1 MKRISA
7 KPKRAASNGAD
18 ELEGVRSVKDIVRPQ
33 SWCIYGRSGSGKTTL
48 ASTFPAPILLL
59 DVRDR
64 GTDSISDQDVDVKDI
79 ESLEDLEDTYYYL
92 KKNPKTYKT
101 VVIDTATQL
110 QQVFMEEVG
119 QGARRNGRAGDWGS
133 LSQRQFGDV
142 AAIMK
147 EWTLN
152 FRNLTDLGMEVV
164 FIAQERT
171 SHIDDDDGRIDEAM
185 LVPEVGPAVM
195 PSIATHLN
203 ANVSIIGNTFIRI
216 KRTKLK
222 RGNKTT
228 EKEDAQYCLRVGPNP
243 VYTTKMRKPRGIKAP
258 AFIEDPTY
266 RDIKEVMKGE

>member
-1 MKRISA
+1 MLARVHFSA
-7 KPKRAASNGAD
+7 PD
-18 ELEGVRSVKDIVRPQ
+18 WDIPLAEKQGNAPFAKIAKYHAHDLYYTRRLYHKFRP
-33 SWCIYGRSGSGKTTL
+33 
-48 ASTFPAPILLL
+48 
-59 DVRDR
+59 
-64 GTDSISDQDVDVKDI
+64 
-79 ESLEDLEDTYYYL
+79 
-92 KKNPKTYKT
+92 
-101 VVIDTATQL
+101 
-110 QQVFMEEVG
+110 
-119 QGARRNGRAGDWGS
+119 
-133 LSQRQFGDV
+133 
-142 AAIMK
+142 
-147 EWTLN
+147 
-152 FRNLTDLGMEVV
+152 
-164 FIAQERT
+164 
-171 SHIDDDDGRIDEAM
+171 M